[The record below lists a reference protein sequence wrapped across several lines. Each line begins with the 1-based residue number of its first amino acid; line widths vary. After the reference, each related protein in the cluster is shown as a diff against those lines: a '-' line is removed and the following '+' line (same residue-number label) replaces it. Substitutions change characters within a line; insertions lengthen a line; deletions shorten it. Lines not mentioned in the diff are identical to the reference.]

1 MNACT
6 FLVAAKLARGA
17 LVLLASM
24 AAVAAHS
31 EPAQVVAAKSRVD
44 FLSKQLGVPLQ
55 GTFKS
60 FKAQVD
66 FDPRHPEGGTIAV
79 QIDTGSA
86 SLGIPLSDAE
96 LAKALW
102 FDVSRFPQATFQSS
116 VINAVGNGTFEVH
129 GRLML
134 KGVTRDLVVPVAIV
148 RTPTGESV
156 ATGGFVLQ
164 RLDFRVGD
172 GEWKDVSV
180 VGDEVR
186 VNFTFTLTGLP
197 AL

>member
-1 MNACT
+1 MNACL
-6 FLVAAKLARGA
+6 FRGAAKFVRGA

-24 AAVAAHS
+24 ALTAHA
-31 EPAQVVAAKSRVD
+31 ERAQVIAAKSRVE
-44 FLSKQLGVPLQ
+44 FMSKQLGVPME

-60 FKAQVD
+60 FEAQIA

-86 SLGIPLSDAE
+86 SLGIPIGDAE
-96 LAKALW
+96 LPKALW
-102 FDVSRFPQATFQSS
+102 FDVSQFPQATFQSS
-116 VINAVGNGTFEVH
+116 VIKAVGNGKFDVH

-148 RTPTGESV
+148 QTPTGESV
-156 ATGGFVLQ
+156 ATGSFVLQ
-164 RLDFRVGD
+164 RLEFRVGD

-180 VGDEVR
+180 VGNEVR